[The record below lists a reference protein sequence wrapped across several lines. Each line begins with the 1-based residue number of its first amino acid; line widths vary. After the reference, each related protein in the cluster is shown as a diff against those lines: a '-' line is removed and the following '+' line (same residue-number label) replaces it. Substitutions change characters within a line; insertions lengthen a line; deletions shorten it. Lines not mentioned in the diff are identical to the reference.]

1 LRYHAGKPPY
11 KAQTV
16 TISIEQVSPDT
27 ANAVELIGEL
37 DAYLNQLP
45 YDPDSRHAFSVDK
58 LIREGVV
65 FFVATLDGELA
76 GCGGLKLFD
85 SEYAEVKRMF
95 VRPIYRGKG
104 LGKAILN
111 HLASYV
117 GERQISLLR
126 LETGIYQEEAIGLY
140 EAWGF
145 KRRPPFG
152 EYKEHPLSLY
162 FEKPLP

>member
-1 LRYHAGKPPY
+1 MS
-11 KAQTV
+11 KAQRV
-16 TISIEQVSPDT
+16 TIKFEQVSPDT

-37 DAYLNQLP
+37 DAYLNHLP
-45 YDPDSRHAFSVDK
+45 YTPDSRHAFSVDK

-65 FFVATLDGELA
+65 FFIATLDGELA
-76 GCGGLKLFD
+76 GCGGVKLFGA
-85 SEYAEVKRMF
+85 EYAEVKRMF
-95 VRPIYRGKG
+95 VRPIHRGKG

-117 GERQISLLR
+117 GAQQIGVLR

-145 KRRPPFG
+145 KRRSPFG

-162 FEKPLP
+162 FEKRLT